1 MRTSFSTLGNTLRSE
16 WPRLVCEFFIVLL
29 GITGS
34 LALQDWRQNR
44 SHAAEAQR
52 LLRGFAD
59 EMKLNRAELERRILA
74 IEQSLEHIRAPLD
87 SESRPELDEGDLD
100 AMMDVALGYNSFS
113 PVTATYIEMRQSGGS
128 AHLEDKELL
137 ARVIATY
144 ERAFPR
150 AAEWDGINRNFVLER
165 MFPYVDE
172 HGPCFESQGEN
183 AFAEGYHAA
192 FLALEHDPHFRNLLR
207 SNLIFKTGQLA
218 AYRIVLKAVAQTADD
233 VEAAIK

>member
-1 MRTSFSTLGNTLRSE
+1 MRTLLATLRRE
-16 WPRLVCEFFIVLL
+16 WPRLICEFFIVLL

-34 LALQDWRQNR
+34 LALQDWRQEQ

-59 EMKLNRAELERRILA
+59 EMKLNRTELERRILA
-74 IEQSLEHIRAPLD
+74 IEQSLEHIRAALD
-87 SESRPELDEGDLD
+87 SESRPELDEDDLD

-113 PVTATYIEMRQSGGS
+113 PVTAAYIEMRQSGGS
-128 AHLEDKELL
+128 AHLQDKDLL
-137 ARVIATY
+137 ARLIAVY
-144 ERAFPR
+144 ERALPQ
-150 AAEWDGINRNFVLER
+150 ATEWDGINRNFVLER

-172 HGPCFESQGEN
+172 HGPCFDSQGEN

-192 FLALEHDPHFRNLLR
+192 FLALEHEPHFRNLLR
-207 SNLIFKTGQLA
+207 SNQIFKTGQLA
-218 AYRIVLKAVAQTADD
+218 TYRIVLEAVSQTSVE